1 MTRYLQRVKL
11 RENQVHPTGTGEVK
25 GMVPSGEW
33 SAICGRVVLADGI
46 LDDGMVVFQGERI
59 LYVGPYLEEYGKR
72 GLVQKTTGFIWPGL
86 IDVHV
91 HGAGGADVMDGTPS
105 SLRTMAKTLARHGV
119 TGFLATTMTMDRPRL
134 ERALANVAAEAPRMR
149 EGAEILGVHLEG
161 PWICPRHRGAQN
173 PAYISDPRPEDA
185 EWAWN
190 ASDGWLRWVTLAP
203 ERPGALELIQLFA
216 DRGVVVSAGHTG
228 ATYEEMQ
235 DAITAGVTHATHCFN
250 AMTGLHHRQP
260 GAVGAVLTDDR
271 LTTEVIADGFHVHP
285 AVIRLLAKVKDKDR
299 LLLISDGIRAVGLP
313 DGRYELGGLT
323 VYAKEGKATLEDGG
337 LAGSLLTMDA
347 AVRNIAR
354 YAHIPLWKAV
364 RMASL
369 VPAKKL
375 GLDDRMG
382 SLEIGKWANI
392 VMTDEN
398 CRVLRVWV
406 KGRLIAEA
414 EERE

>member
-1 MTRYLQRVKL
+1 MILQRGKL
-11 RENQVHPTGTGEVK
+11 RENHVYPTGAGEVK
-25 GMVPSGEW
+25 GMMSSGEW
-33 SAICGRVVLADGI
+33 TAICGRVVLADGI

-59 LYVGPYLEEYGKR
+59 LYAGPCLEEYGQR
-72 GLVQKTTGFIWPGL
+72 GVVQKTTGFIWPGL

-119 TGFLATTMTMDRPRL
+119 TGFLATTVTMDRPRL
-134 ERALANVAAEAPRMR
+134 EKALANVAAEAPRMR
-149 EGAEILGVHLEG
+149 EGAEVLGVHLEG

-173 PAYISDPRPEDA
+173 PAYITDPRPQDA

-203 ERPGALELIQLFA
+203 ERPGAPELIRRFA

-235 DAITAGVTHATHCFN
+235 EAIAAGVTHATHCFN

-260 GAVGAVLTDDR
+260 GTVGAVLSDDR

-285 AVIRLLAKVKDKDR
+285 AVIRLLAKVKERDS
-299 LLLISDGIRAVGLP
+299 LLLITDGIRAVGLP

-323 VYAKEGKATLEDGG
+323 VYAKAGKATLEDGG
-337 LAGSLLTMDA
+337 LAGSLLTMDE
-347 AVRNIAR
+347 AVRNMAR

-369 VPAKKL
+369 APAKKL

-382 SLEIGKWANI
+382 SLETGKLANI
-392 VMTDEN
+392 VLTDEN

-414 EERE
+414 EKKE